1 MRIRDTENYKQVK
14 ENVSMKNLSK
24 IISDKNLSITKVA
37 QFAQITL
44 SDSTISSYISGD
56 KLPSIPTLVSL
67 ADYLDCNIDF
77 LLDRE
82 TNPMRISK
90 MDSFTNDTDLG
101 ILFHNIQGLNKDKQK
116 LVEAYVKGL
125 MDND

>member
-24 IISDKNLSITKVA
+24 IINDKNLSITKVA
-37 QFAQITL
+37 QFANITL
-44 SDSTISSYISGD
+44 SNSTISAYISGD

-90 MDSFTNDTDLG
+90 MDSITNDNDLG
-101 ILFHNIQGLNKDKQK
+101 MLFHNIHELSKDKQK

-125 MDND
+125 IDNN

>member
-14 ENVSMKNLSK
+14 QNVSMKNLSK
-24 IISDKNLSITKVA
+24 IINDKNLSITKVA

-56 KLPSIPTLVSL
+56 KLPSIPTLISL

-90 MDSFTNDTDLG
+90 IDSITNDNNLG
-101 ILFHNIQGLNKDKQK
+101 ILFHNIQELDKNKQK

-125 MDND
+125 IDND

>member
-14 ENVSMKNLSK
+14 QNVSMKNLSK
-24 IISDKNLSITKVA
+24 IINDKNLSITKVA

-56 KLPSIPTLVSL
+56 KLPSIPTLISL
-67 ADYLDCNIDF
+67 ANYLDCNIDF

-90 MDSFTNDTDLG
+90 MDSITNDNNLG
-101 ILFHNIQGLNKDKQK
+101 ILFHNIQELDKNKQK

-125 MDND
+125 INND